1 MGNVHNRNR
10 ITKDEA
16 IQTLIDKQPPRQL
29 NKLCDF
35 LHQDNVKEFNRVLVS
50 RAFLDHMDTHKP
62 FSLDD
67 EEECLKECAE
77 FFELCYKH
85 DIIPN
90 VASLAVYLRT
100 DTRTMYENMA
110 NISSPVNRVLNQA
123 IAICHA
129 LQEEGTLHGNI
140 NPVLFMYLSK
150 NYYGLKDQSSISL
163 TTTINDKT
171 INNNQT
177 MKVIQEQL
185 ALENKDNENSN

>member
-1 MGNVHNRNR
+1 MANRNK
-10 ITKDEA
+10 ITKEEA
-16 IQTLIDKQPPRQL
+16 VQSLIDKEPPRQL

-35 LHQDNVKEFNRVLVS
+35 LHQDNVKKFNRELVS
-50 RAFLDHMDTHKP
+50 RAFLEHMGTTKP
-62 FSLDD
+62 FALDD
-67 EEECLKECAE
+67 EEECLRESAE

-100 DTRTMYENMA
+100 DVATIYQNIA
-110 NISSPVNRVLNQA
+110 NISSPVNKVLTQA
-123 IAICHA
+123 IQICHA

-150 NYYGLKDQSSISL
+150 NYYGLKDQSSINL

-171 INNNQT
+171 INNNNT

-185 ALENKDNENSN
+185 ALENKDKENNN

>member
-10 ITKDEA
+10 ITKEEA
-16 IQTLIDKQPPRQL
+16 IQSLINKEPPRQL

-50 RAFLDHMDTHKP
+50 RAFLDHMGNSKS
-62 FSLDD
+62 FALDD

-100 DTRTMYENMA
+100 DTRTIYENMA
-110 NISSPVNRVLNQA
+110 NISSPANRVLTQA
-123 IAICHA
+123 ISICHA

-185 ALENKDNENSN
+185 ALENKDKENNN